1 MLGELLGA
9 RYKVIEVLG
18 AGGFGHTYI
27 AEDTQRPGNPRCV
40 LKHLTFASPNTAVL
54 EQVRRLFRAEA
65 ETLEKLG
72 KHDQI
77 PQLLAYFEENRE
89 FYLVQEFIEGPSLSE
104 EFARGTRF
112 TESQVIALLEDV
124 LTTLVFVHSQGVIHR
139 DIKPENLIRR
149 TSDGKFVL
157 IDFGAVK
164 TISHTIAE
172 STGETSMSVPIYTS
186 GYGASEQCLGKARFS
201 SDLYSLGMVA
211 LQALTGLRPSQ
222 LPQDFN
228 TSEII
233 WRDQVQV
240 NSDLAAFLD
249 KMVCYHFMHRY
260 QSASEAL
267 QALRQIISGSPTVM
281 TRPATPSSRVG
292 ATVIPGVET
301 QAQYSTPLEQK
312 SEYSSPDLPS
322 QSHSK
327 VRKVLLLGGSAI
339 AATLAL
345 SFFAR
350 NLSQFPS
357 LSPVPGAV
365 TGDSVETASDLQMK
379 ERMSTGERI
388 LNQWQTNSK
397 KQEGVEQ
404 FASGNYAKAIEA
416 FQASLKSDRTDP
428 ETLIYLNNARISSNP
443 SYEIA
448 AAIQMGDDAL
458 RSALEVLR
466 GVAQAQD
473 EVNRAG
479 GINGTPLKVRLADDG
494 NQPKIARQL
503 AKAFVNDPA
512 ILGVVGHTISDTTI
526 AAAKIYQDNQLVMI
540 APISSAVQ
548 LSNVGDHIFR
558 TIPSDQLTARTLVNH
573 LLNRMKRRRVVI
585 FFNSSSDYSN
595 SLKNEFR
602 NALFYSAGIEPVA
615 EFDLAR
621 PDFDAYESVN
631 AAIAKGAEAIMLASD
646 HTRSDRAIQVVS
658 VNAKRLKLLSGESL
672 FAPKLLKIA
681 GRDAVGMVIAV
692 PADLTQPSFKQKF
705 TTLWGNQIPLSWRTA
720 LGYDATVTLIQA
732 LQNVPT
738 RSGIQR
744 AITQNFSTTGA
755 TGPIQFLPTG
765 DRKGS
770 IYLMT
775 VAPAASNNGNTYS
788 FKALP

>member
-9 RYKVIEVLG
+9 RYKVVKVLG

-54 EQVRRLFRAEA
+54 EQVRRLFQAEA

-72 KHDQI
+72 RHDQI

-89 FYLVQEFIEGPSLSE
+89 FYLVQEFIEGRSLSE
-104 EFARGTRF
+104 EFASGVRF

-149 TSDGKFVL
+149 ASDGKFVL

-164 TISHTIAE
+164 TIGNTIAE
-172 STGETSMSVPIYTS
+172 STGETSLSVPIYTS
-186 GYGASEQCLGKARFS
+186 GYGASEQCLGKPRFS

-240 NSDLAAFLD
+240 SSALAAFLD

-267 QALRQIISGSPTVM
+267 QALRQIISDSPTMM
-281 TRPATPSSRVG
+281 THPATLSSRVG
-292 ATVIPGVET
+292 ATMIPGAET
-301 QAQYSTPLEQK
+301 QAQYSTSLGQK
-312 SEYSSPDLPS
+312 SERSFPDSPAR
-322 QSHSK
+322 SHSK
-327 VRKVLLLGGSAI
+327 TRKVLLLGGSAI
-339 AATLAL
+339 AAILAL

-350 NLSQFPS
+350 NFSQSPS
-357 LSPVPGAV
+357 ILPVPGAA
-365 TGDSVETASDLQMK
+365 TGDSGETASDLQMK
-379 ERMSTGERI
+379 GRMSAGERV
-388 LNQWQTNSK
+388 LNQWQTNPE

-416 FQASLKSDRTDP
+416 FQAALKRDRTDP
-428 ETLIYLNNARISSNP
+428 ETLIYLNNARIGSNP

-494 NQPKIARQL
+494 NQPATARQL
-503 AKAFVNDPA
+503 AKALVDEPA

-526 AAAKIYQDNQLVMI
+526 AAAEIYQNNQLVMI

-548 LSNVGDHIFR
+548 LSNVGDYVFR
-558 TIPSDQLTARTLVNH
+558 TIPSDQLTARTLVDH

-585 FFNSSSDYSN
+585 FFNSSSNYSN

-658 VNAKRLKLLSGESL
+658 VNARRLKLLSGESL

-681 GRDAVGMVIAV
+681 GKDAVGMVVAV
-692 PADLTQPSFKQKF
+692 PADLTQPLFKQKF
-705 TTLWGNQIPLSWRTA
+705 SALWGTQVPFSWRTA

-732 LQNVPT
+732 LRSAPT

-744 AITQNFSTTGA
+744 TIAQNFSATGA

-775 VAPAASNNGNTYS
+775 VAPPTSNNGNTYS